1 MPEPSAPI
9 PTRRRRKRL
18 APPAVALL
26 AILAVGLPGCGS
38 SSHSDGTEAD
48 PATAVPAAAPVYVGV
63 TVRPGGSL
71 RTGVLAAGRAFGASE
86 ATFAGLAELLRT
98 PGSPALDYKRDL
110 APWLGPHAG
119 LFLQSTAG
127 AETLAAPLLGAFTS
141 RRAPSFPAGRLDG
154 ALVIDTS
161 DASAARSFLAGQA
174 KRAGAHAASYR
185 GVSYEVGGGVAF
197 GLVGRF
203 AVIGSEAG
211 MRAAIGATQGE
222 ASLSSS
228 GAYAKLAA
236 AAPAGAIGHL
246 YANIAAGS
254 ATGTAGGLLAVLGS
268 GRPVDVSLLAAA
280 GSLTLDV
287 DSLAR
292 PGTRP
297 GLLSADPEGASALG
311 ELPGSSWLAIGLG
324 HAGANLSADVAGLRA
339 AGTLLGGGAGG
350 EGSTLSLGSVLSG
363 LTAPLSVLAAPGAAA
378 QRDYRSWMGSAGIF
392 ASGSSVLELK
402 GAVVIASSDPA
413 RSRAAVAKLGAALRH
428 KGLQVAPASIAGT
441 EAALGA
447 RLPGLPLELDIA
459 AGPGSSGSKFV
470 LGLGPASV
478 QEALSPSET
487 LAAAPSRSAAASALG
502 EGTAPSLAADVPTL
516 LALLESVGLTEDP
529 SLKSTLPYLRATTTV
544 AGGGRSLGGELERV
558 KLVLGLKQSGQSGS

>member
-1 MPEPSAPI
+1 M
-9 PTRRRRKRL
+9 
-18 APPAVALL
+18 ALL
-26 AILAVGLPGCGS
+26 AILAVGLPGCG

-71 RTGVLAAGRAFGASE
+71 RTGVLAAGRALGASE

-119 LFLQSTAG
+119 LFLQSAAG
-127 AETLAAPLLGAFTS
+127 AETLAAPLLAALTT

-154 ALVIDTS
+154 ALVLDTS

-174 KRAGAHAASYR
+174 KHAGAHAASYR

-222 ASLSSS
+222 AALSSS
-228 GAYAKLAA
+228 GAYAKLAGV
-236 AAPAGAIGHL
+236 APAGAIGHL
-246 YANIAAGS
+246 YANIPAGS

-311 ELPGSSWLAIGLG
+311 ELPGGSWLAIGLG
-324 HAGANLSADVAGLRA
+324 HAGANLGADVAGLRS

-350 EGSTLSLGSVLSG
+350 QGSTLSLGSVLSG

-378 QRDYRSWMGSAGIF
+378 QRDYRIWMGSAGIF

-428 KGLQVAPASIAGT
+428 KGLQVAHASIPGT
-441 EAALGA
+441 EAAIGA

-502 EGTAPSLAADVPTL
+502 EGIAPSLAGDVPTL

-529 SLKSTLPYLRATTTV
+529 SLKSALPYLRATTTV

-558 KLVLGLKQSGQSGS
+558 KLVLGLKQSGN